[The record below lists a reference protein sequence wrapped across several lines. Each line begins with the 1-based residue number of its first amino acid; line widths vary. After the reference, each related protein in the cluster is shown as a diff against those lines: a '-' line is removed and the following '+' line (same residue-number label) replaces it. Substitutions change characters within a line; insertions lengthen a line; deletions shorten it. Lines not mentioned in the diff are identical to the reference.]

1 MPRASDHQSSSITKL
16 LYIGDSGT
24 GKTTSL
30 WSLVAAGY
38 RLRILDFDNLLDSLV
53 AKVRRECP
61 DKLDNIEFMS
71 FRDKMKATP
80 LGPVVDGQPAAFVNA
95 LRALDK
101 WEDGSKPADWGP
113 ETICVVDSGT
123 TCARSAYWWGK
134 GMQGAASFAEGV
146 AMKGYDPRQA
156 FFTAQQAYMNLI
168 SLLTSPSFNTNVI
181 WISHVKYLEQ
191 DGATK
196 GFPVA
201 IGSAISPEI
210 PSYFASVALATKTNG
225 STPKRM
231 IRTQSTNMI
240 DLKNPK
246 SFDTVPE
253 LPMETGLADFFKAQR
268 G

>member
-1 MPRASDHQSSSITKL
+1 MPAASAHQSSSITKL

-80 LGPVVDGQPAAFVNA
+80 LGPVVDGIPAAFIGG

-101 WEDGSKPADWGP
+101 WEDGSIPAQWGP
-113 ETICVVDSGT
+113 ETVFVLDSMT
-123 TCARSAYWWGK
+123 TMARSAYWWGK

-146 AMKGYDPRQA
+146 AMKGYDPRQS
-156 FFTAQQAYMNLI
+156 FFTSQQAFLNVI
-168 SLLTSPSFNTNVI
+168 SLLTAPSFGCNVI
-181 WISHVKYLEQ
+181 CIAHVKYLEH
-191 DGATK
+191 DGFTK
-196 GFPVA
+196 GFPEA
-201 IGSAISPEI
+201 IGSAISHVI
-210 PSYFASVALATKTNG
+210 PAYFPSVALATKTPG
-225 STPKRM
+225 ATPKY
-231 IRTQSTNMI
+231 IFRTQSTNMI
-240 DLKNPK
+240 DLKNPH
-246 SFDTVPE
+246 SFDTAPE

-268 G
+268 S